1 MTKPA
6 MLIGGKWRRGPE
18 HKLIDVLNKYD
29 GSVVDSIPEAT
40 SQDVDDAVAAADE
53 AFSRASLSPH
63 QRYTIL
69 NRTAQLMEKEAEELA
84 RTLVHEVGK
93 TIKEARAEVKS
104 AVAAVINAAEEAKRI
119 DGETV
124 PVDANPGSEGRF
136 AVVMHTPSG
145 PVCAITPFNAPL
157 NQAAHKVASAIAA
170 GNSVVLKPSEQT
182 PLTAFCLAKNMQE
195 AGLPDG
201 LFNLVYG
208 YGRPTGERLLND
220 HRFSRFTFTGSVAV
234 GRHLLAT
241 VGVRP
246 ATLELGSN
254 APTIVFPD
262 ADLTQAAT
270 ASRSSG
276 YGIAGQVCTSVQRL
290 YVHEDVVKEFTE
302 IFVGL
307 VKKLKLGDPMD
318 ETTDV
323 GPMLTDTAAER
334 AEGVLR
340 EAIEG
345 GASLL
350 TGGRRNG
357 RLFEPTVVT
366 NVRKDLTLICR
377 EIFAPIVSIIPFRD
391 TDAVIREANDS
402 EFGLQAGVFTRDLAT
417 AFYVARRLR
426 YGGVMINDASRY
438 RAPNQPYGGVKDSG
452 MGREGPK
459 YAIRELTDFK
469 TVVFNLG

>member
-6 MLIGGKWRRGPE
+6 LLIGGKWRRAPE

-29 GSVVDSIPEAT
+29 GTVIDSVPEAT
-40 SQDVDDAVAAADE
+40 LQDVDDAVTAADE
-53 AFSRASLSPH
+53 AFSRATLSPH

-69 NRTAQLMEKEAEELA
+69 GRAAELMQRDAESLA
-84 RTLVHEVGK
+84 RLLVQEVGK
-93 TIKEARAEVKS
+93 TITESRAEVKS
-104 AVAAVINAAEEAKRI
+104 AIAALINAAEEAKRI
-119 DGETV
+119 DGETI

-182 PLTAFCLAKNMQE
+182 PLTAFRLASLMQE

-201 LFNLVYG
+201 FCNLVFG
-208 YGRPTGERLLND
+208 YGQSVGERLLND
-220 HRFSRFTFTGSVAV
+220 RRFARFTFTGSVAV
-234 GRHLLAT
+234 GRHILAT

-246 ATLELGSN
+246 VTLELGSN
-254 APTIVFPD
+254 APTIVFAD
-262 ADLTQAAT
+262 ANLKQAAI

-276 YGIAGQVCTSVQRL
+276 YAIAGQVCTSVQRL
-290 YVHEDVVKEFTE
+290 YVHEDVLKEFTD
-302 IFVGL
+302 IFVTL
-307 VKKLKLGDPMD
+307 VGQMKLGDPMD
-318 ETTDV
+318 EKTDV
-323 GPMLTDTAAER
+323 GPMLTDAAAER
-334 AEGVLR
+334 AERVLK
-340 EAIEG
+340 EAVDSGATVLIG
-345 GASLL
+345 G
-350 TGGRRNG
+350 TRKG
-357 RLFEPTVVT
+357 RLFTPTVVT
-366 NVRKDLTLICR
+366 NVRKDLSLVCR
-377 EIFAPIVSIIPFRD
+377 EIFAPIVSILPFRD

-402 EFGLQAGVFTRDLAT
+402 EFGLQAGVFTRDLST

-469 TVVFNLG
+469 TVVFNLV